1 MSAVR
6 WSALHS
12 NAVLIAHTHTPIHD
26 RSAFVHCERNSSG
39 FCVGFSFWCIPKK
52 KRRTFFLIWSQFVI
66 DLSQF
71 VSQMRCGKTGRRQ
84 WQRCHSKSHR
94 KIDWLDG
101 IDRLRCKTI
110 ASIAV
115 RNALGWA
122 SIGRCGN
129 CLFGFHLKS
138 TNEKLII
145 ASLIYAQRFCIVFSL
160 CTDVQSTKQISM
172 LPLRDLV
179 HRTAW
184 GLWLVMRH

>member
-52 KRRTFFLIWSQFVI
+52 KRRTFFSIWSQFVI

-110 ASIAV
+110 
-115 RNALGWA
+115 G
-122 SIGRCGN
+122 

-172 LPLRDLV
+172 LPLSDLV